1 METTFAGKYQQNR
14 VTNNAADLIE
24 LLAALA
30 IGVFGMFLAELGEG
44 LNNPIIYWS
53 GIVASVSAAG
63 YITVKFLYITVK
75 FLRELKDYIN
85 SFKKKDTTDTSK

>member
-1 METTFAGKYQQNR
+1 MTTPFAGKYQQNQ

-30 IGVFGMFLAELGEG
+30 IGIFAMLLAELGQEI
-44 LNNPIIYWS
+44 NNPIIYWS

-63 YITVKFLYITVK
+63 YITVKFL
-75 FLRELKDYIN
+75 RELKDYIN
-85 SFKKKDTTDTSK
+85 SFKKKDNSDTSQ

>member
-1 METTFAGKYQQNR
+1 MTTPLAGKYQQNR

-85 SFKKKDTTDTSK
+85 SFKKKDNSDTSQ

>member
-1 METTFAGKYQQNR
+1 METTFAGKYQQNQ

-63 YITVKFLYITVK
+63 YITVKFL
-75 FLRELKDYIN
+75 RELKDYIN
-85 SFKKKDTTDTSK
+85 SFKKKDNSDTSQ

>member
-1 METTFAGKYQQNR
+1 MLTTFAGKYQQNQ

-30 IGVFGMFLAELGEG
+30 IGVFGMFLAELRQEI
-44 LNNPIIYWS
+44 NNPIIYWS
-53 GIVASVSAAG
+53 GIVILVSATG
-63 YITVKFLYITVK
+63 YITVK

-85 SFKKKDTTDTSK
+85 SFKKKDNSDTFK

>member
-1 METTFAGKYQQNR
+1 MTTTFAGKYQQNQ

-30 IGVFGMFLAELGEG
+30 IGIFAMFLAELGEG

-63 YITVKFLYITVK
+63 YITIK

>member
-1 METTFAGKYQQNR
+1 MMTTAFAGKYQQNR

-30 IGVFGMFLAELGEG
+30 IGVFGMFLAELGQEI
-44 LNNPIIYWS
+44 NNPIIYWS
-53 GIVASVSAAG
+53 GIVISVSAAG
-63 YITVKFLYITVK
+63 YVTVK

-85 SFKKKDTTDTSK
+85 SFKKKDNSDTSQ

>member
-1 METTFAGKYQQNR
+1 MLTTFAGKYQKNQ

-30 IGVFGMFLAELGEG
+30 IGIFAMFLAELGQEI
-44 LNNPIIYWS
+44 NNPIIYWS

-63 YITVKFLYITVK
+63 YITVK

-85 SFKKKDTTDTSK
+85 SFKKKDTTDTSQ

>member
-1 METTFAGKYQQNR
+1 MTTTFAGKYQQNQ

-30 IGVFGMFLAELGEG
+30 IGIFAMFLAELGQEI
-44 LNNPIIYWS
+44 NNPIIYWS

-63 YITVKFLYITVK
+63 YITVKFL
-75 FLRELKDYIN
+75 RELKDYIN
-85 SFKKKDTTDTSK
+85 SFKKKDNSE

>member
-1 METTFAGKYQQNR
+1 MTTTFAGKYQKNQ

-30 IGVFGMFLAELGEG
+30 IGIFAMFLAELGQEI
-44 LNNPIIYWS
+44 NNPIIYWS

-63 YITVKFLYITVK
+63 YITVKFL
-75 FLRELKDYIN
+75 RELKDYIN
-85 SFKKKDTTDTSK
+85 SFKKKDNSDTSK